1 MHRFSKYI
9 ERLDGEQ
16 VKIIIN
22 QIERKVNAPLASSM
36 GRLFDAVASIINLRD
51 TVDYEGQAAL
61 ELESLIL
68 PTNDCYGY
76 RIEREGTGFFID
88 VDVLLEE
95 LYTDYINGVPQGIIS
110 AKFHNT
116 VINFTLDLA
125 KRIRDMNNV
134 GKVVLSGGCFQN
146 RYLLEG
152 LNRELQGEGFAVYI
166 PSKIPVN
173 DGGISLGQAAIA
185 STYFS

>member
-1 MHRFSKYI
+1 M
-9 ERLDGEQ
+9 
-16 VKIIIN
+16 
-22 QIERKVNAPLASSM
+22 
-36 GRLFDAVASIINLRD
+36 
-51 TVDYEGQAAL
+51 
-61 ELESLIL
+61 
-68 PTNDCYGY
+68 
-76 RIEREGTGFFID
+76 
-88 VDVLLEE
+88 DVLLEE